1 MLFDRIFRRT
11 ARSHRRGQALV
22 ELAIILP
29 VLLLVVLMALDL
41 GRVFFGWVGLNNAAR
56 IGASYAAA
64 HPTAWIPPGNSTQQ
78 ANYEAQIL
86 ADASAL
92 NCQLPANVPT
102 PVFSGGSAIGEPA
115 QVTLTCDF
123 SLLTPLVSQII
134 GGSITIQAEAVFPIR
149 TGMIGGV
156 PAGPGLPS
164 PSPSPVASPSPS
176 GSPGPSP
183 SPTPTPCTVP
193 NFIGDNVGT
202 RQSPNPAIQTEWS
215 TAGFTTQVTINRQGQ
230 GSSDFVVGSQSILAG
245 QPAPCTASITVGP

>member
-1 MLFDRIFRRT
+1 MVTRFLRRPRT
-11 ARSHRRGQALV
+11 RGQALV

-64 HPTAWIPPGNSTQQ
+64 HPTAWVPPGDLLQQ
-78 ANYEAQIL
+78 GNYEDQIR
-86 ADASAL
+86 ADADAL
-92 NCQLPANVPT
+92 NCALPGVPD
-102 PVFSGGSAIGEPA
+102 PVFPSGTALGQPA

-134 GGSITIQAEAVFPIR
+134 GGSITIRAESIFPIR

-164 PSPSPVASPSPS
+164 PNPSPSPS
-176 GSPGPSP
+176 GSAGPSP
-183 SPTPTPCTVP
+183 SGAPTPTPTPCVVP
-193 NFIGDNVGT
+193 NFIGDSVGT
-202 RQSPNPAIQTEWS
+202 RQNPNPAIQAEWGQ
-215 TAGFTTQVTINRQGQ
+215 AGFTTQVTINRQGQ
-230 GSSDFVVGSQSILAG
+230 GNASFVIGSQSLISG
-245 QPAPCTASITVGP
+245 QPAPCGASITVGP